1 MHDGDDRVRG
11 RGDGTDDA
19 DGLCDLGDLGVLIP
33 VDDAA
38 ALLALHAQ
46 PNGLGLVAALGDLA
60 VVAAHA
66 GLVHGHVGQHL
77 GVIVHSLAHRAAGGV
92 HFFLRIGLEFGL
104 RHTRVCYKL
113 L

>member
-66 GLVHGHVGQHL
+66 GLINGHVREHF
-77 GVIVHSLAHRAAGGV
+77 GVIVHSLAHGAAGSV
-92 HFFLRIGLEFGL
+92 HLFLRIGFKFSL
-104 RHTRVCYKL
+104 RHARICNQL